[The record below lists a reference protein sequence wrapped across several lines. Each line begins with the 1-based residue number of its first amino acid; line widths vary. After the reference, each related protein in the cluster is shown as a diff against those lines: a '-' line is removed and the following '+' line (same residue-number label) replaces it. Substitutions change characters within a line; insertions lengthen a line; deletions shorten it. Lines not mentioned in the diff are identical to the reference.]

1 MRLQA
6 ITPVSARR
14 NQNIYQTNNINR
26 QNIHFCV
33 GEDYGP
39 DLNDPE
45 NPNKDKPGFKKGLT
59 GILTVLTFPV
69 SVPAMIAYEHYK
81 DKNKDKKKSNIN
93 PDNIED

>member
-6 ITPVSARR
+6 ITAVTARR
-14 NQNIYQTNNINR
+14 NQNLYQANNINR
-26 QNIHFCV
+26 QNVHFGV

-39 DLNDPE
+39 DLNAPE
-45 NPNKDKPGFKKGLT
+45 NPNEDKPGWKKGLLGVAT
-59 GILTVLTFPV
+59 ILTFPV

-81 DKNKDKKKSNIN
+81 DKNKDKQKTNIN